1 MIQLPPQS
9 LAAASDAT
17 LAQIAEY
24 LRANPGT
31 ALLVVGHSAN
41 VGD

>member
-24 LRANPGT
+24 LRADLAT
-31 ALLVVGHSAN
+31 ELLVVVHTAN